1 MNKASSKAYVSKS
14 KMDRYR
20 EEKAKLEARI
30 AAGEAIDEEM
40 DYQSSGD
47 EKAKEEEK
55 LPKQPQQQQLQQPSQ
70 MKARG
75 RKE

>member
-40 DYQSSGD
+40 DYKSSGD
-47 EKAKEEEK
+47 EKDKEEEK
-55 LPKQPQQQQLQQPSQ
+55 LPTQPQQQLLQAPQ
-70 MKARG
+70 
-75 RKE
+75 